1 MLTGNRI
8 CNVEVINLDA
18 PLHHLREM
26 ASTGSAIPPGL
37 RSGYDGILFAKQ
49 LCFRKVMAFG
59 FP

>member
-18 PLHHLREM
+18 PLHHWREM
-26 ASTGSAIPPGL
+26 ASTGSAISPGL
-37 RSGYDGILFAKQ
+37 RSGYEGILFARQ
-49 LCFRKVMAFG
+49 LCLRKVMASD